1 MEIPIILLANTQGKK
16 KQNIVVSVSDLLP
29 DRFSDPRRM
38 QKK

>member
-16 KQNIVVSVSDLLP
+16 KQNIVVSDLLP